1 MLEEII
7 VAAIILIVIYIA
19 LTEERSPL
27 YGKFP
32 AIADKLPKGL
42 LDGITSNI
50 KAAMEGF
57 QGDINMVPQP
67 VLSYYKSL
75 PESTSDKIVIGM
87 HFTNWCGYCKQMK
100 PVWQEVKASLKMEG
114 NGGVLMFENDEEASP
129 TQGVDSYP
137 TIIKYQ
143 GGKARRYRGRADYDE
158 LRKFILT
165 PFTVTTFGSML
176 PS

>member
-1 MLEEII
+1 MIEELI
-7 VAAIILIVIYIA
+7 VAALILIVLYVVF
-19 LTEERSPL
+19 TDENSPL
-27 YGKFP
+27 YGKLSFLSP
-32 AIADKLPKGL
+32 
-42 LDGITSNI
+42 
-50 KAAMEGF
+50 EGF
-57 QGDINMVPQP
+57 QGDVNMVPAP

-75 PESTSDKIVIGM
+75 PADKFGSGNMVIGL

-114 NGGVLMFENDEEASP
+114 NSAVTMFENDEEETP

-143 GGKARRYRGRADYDE
+143 EGKARRYRGRADYDE

-165 PFTVTTFGSML
+165 PFTVTTFGSMIQ
-176 PS
+176 SG